1 MKQPIEKRTV
11 DPGATDTT
19 PRIYVASL
27 ADYNAGRLVG
37 RWVDANQSV
46 ECIREQISEM
56 LRESAEPI
64 AEEWAI
70 HDYEHFGELRL
81 SEFED
86 LERVSEL
93 ARLMDEYGPVFAGLA
108 NHFGGTS
115 NIAEARRLME
125 EGYRGAFDSVADYA
139 EESVTDCYADVLNK
153 LPGFI
158 RYHID
163 FEGIAEDFEMG
174 GDIFTI
180 SCGGKIHVFD
190 GHI

>member
-1 MKQPIEKRTV
+1 MKQPYEKRTM
-11 DPGATDTT
+11 DPRATDTT

-27 ADYNAGRLVG
+27 ADYNAGRLLG
-37 RWVDANQSV
+37 RWIDANQPV

-56 LRESAEPI
+56 LRESAEPK

-70 HDYEHFGELRL
+70 HDYDNFGELRL

-86 LERVSEL
+86 LERVAEA
-93 ARLMDEYGPVFAGLA
+93 ARLMEEHGPVFAGLA
-108 NHFGGTS
+108 NHFGGAS
-115 NIAEARRLME
+115 NIAEARHWME
-125 EGYRGAFDSVADYA
+125 EGYRGAFDSVAEYA
-139 EESVTDCYADVLNK
+139 EEFLTDCYADVLNK

-163 FEGIAEDFEMG
+163 FQGIGNDFEIG

-180 SCGGKIHVFD
+180 SFGGKVHVFD
-190 GHI
+190 GLI